1 MENKEKSK
9 AELASEDKK
18 ITRKQALKKAG
29 FYAATAAGMI
39 TLLGTPNKSAK
50 AGTGLP
56 ESNPDGTGW

>member
-9 AELASEDKK
+9 TELASEDKK

-39 TLLGTPNKSAK
+39 TLLGAPSKSAK

-56 ESNPDGTGW
+56 DDTPPWP